1 MAPSRYAPSMTYYV
15 QIPCLVMGGRSSPM
29 PASTDSW
36 LTVPVQA
43 VTREQARERVEK
55 ALIALVQ
62 PQESTRDIDID
73 DGC

>member
-1 MAPSRYAPSMTYYV
+1 
-15 QIPCLVMGGRSSPM
+15 M